1 MYKKILVPLDGSEA
15 SETALPHAQ
24 ALAKQFGAEIEL
36 ISVVVPTMMGDPSM
50 SNVIEKEEV
59 SEETAYLDGKVTE
72 LTKAGFKASARV
84 AEGLITDAI
93 LHAQVAEGV
102 DLIVM
107 ATHGRTGLKHL
118 LLGSVAESVVRTAK
132 APVMLVRIA

>member
-1 MYKKILVPLDGSEA
+1 MYKKILVPLDGSAA

-24 ALAKQFGAEIEL
+24 ALAKQFGAELEL

-50 SNVIEKEEV
+50 SNMIEKEEV
-59 SEETAYLDGKVTE
+59 NEETTYLDGKVAE
-72 LTKAGFKASARV
+72 LNKAGYTASAKV
-84 AEGLITDAI
+84 TEGLITDAI
-93 LHAQVAEGV
+93 LHAQVNEGV

-118 LLGSVAESVVRTAK
+118 LLGSVAEGVVRTARV
-132 APVMLVRIA
+132 PVMLIRIV

>member
-1 MYKKILVPLDGSEA
+1 MYKKILVPLDGSAA
-15 SETALPHAQ
+15 SESALPHAQ
-24 ALAKQFGAEIEL
+24 ALAKQFGAELEL

-59 SEETAYLDGKVTE
+59 SEETAYLNSKVAE
-72 LTKAGFKASARV
+72 LAQAGFAASAKV
-84 AEGLITDAI
+84 SEGLITDAI
-93 LHAQVAEGV
+93 LRAQVSEGV

-118 LLGSVAESVVRTAK
+118 LLGSVAESVVRTARV
-132 APVMLVRIA
+132 PVMLVRIV

>member
-15 SETALPHAQ
+15 SEGALPHAQ
-24 ALAKQFGAEIEL
+24 ALAKQFGAELEL

-59 SEETAYLDGKVTE
+59 GEETSYLNGKVAE
-72 LTKAGFKASARV
+72 LAKAGFKASAKV

-107 ATHGRTGLKHL
+107 ATHGRSGLKHL

-132 APVMLVRIA
+132 VPVMLVRIA